1 MPATIINEK
10 TILDELRQLPAARWS
25 EVWTF
30 IRSLQSGVQ
39 EATAPGPIVSGPDLA
54 GSDLIGIWA
63 DRPDIASGQEFARR
77 LRQQAE
83 QRRRT
88 P

>member
-1 MPATIINEK
+1 MASATIDEK
-10 TILDELRQLPAARWS
+10 SILDELRQLPEGRWA

-30 IRSLQSGVQ
+30 IRSLQPAVH
-39 EATAPGPIVSGPDLA
+39 EVPIPRPIVLGTDLA

-63 DRPDIASGQEFARR
+63 DRPDIANGHEFARR

-83 QRRRT
+83 QR
-88 P
+88 